1 MALLNL
7 LNAPLFAR
15 LFSQVKETHPMV
27 ATMNFSL
34 LSRLSLA
41 VVATVPLILAG
52 PVAGQ
57 GRRADVAASVV
68 PPSNVQPE
76 SVDRTAW
83 LYVGS
88 DIPPDPGWQFG
99 TLSNGLRFAV
109 RRNGVPPGQV
119 TIRLRVDAGAM
130 MEQPHEAGWAHLI
143 EHLSFRESRYLQ
155 NGEARREW
163 QRLGVSFGSDSN
175 ATTGTTSTIFQ
186 LDIPAATPETVAQS
200 IRLLSGMIREPVL
213 TDATVNAERPIVMAE
228 RRERD
233 GPEFRINEASR
244 QHFFAGQLL
253 GERSTIGSEETLAAA
268 NAEGIRAF
276 HERWYRPERVVIA
289 IAGDMDPGLLEQAIV
304 TNFADWRARGSAPV
318 EPDFGQ
324 PDPSRRTAN
333 IVVEPTQPMV
343 VHLATLRPWNRVTDS
358 VAYTQGLMLDTLASL
373 IINRRLEERARAGA
387 SYLAAQVST
396 DKPSRSADMTT
407 VSVIPIEGNWRQA
420 IDDTRAAIAIAT
432 TSAPSEADIQREFA
446 DVETYLRRELA
457 NAQNEPGTKQADDL
471 LNAVDI
477 GETVTSPDHALAI
490 WQSIRPLATPQRML
504 EITRA
509 MFNGPVQRV
518 QMTTPTPIEGGEAA
532 LAALIGRAPT
542 SAAASAAG
550 RVAPT
555 IRFSDLPSPGRRG
568 TLVSRTPVDRF
579 DMERW
584 EFGNGVTA
592 LVRNTDIEP
601 NKIRIMVRFGGGRRA
616 VSPTGSNLLWAG
628 EGALV
633 ESGIGRY
640 DQTTLDRLVN
650 GRQIGMRFDVGDDA
664 FTLSAET
671 RPEDLSDQLR
681 LLVARLVQP
690 GWQAAPVMRT
700 RAARLASYD
709 AIRNSPMAVMQGEM
723 QSLLFSGD
731 RRFAIPSRA
740 EIEALTPASFRR
752 FWEPLLAEGPIEV
765 QVFGDVSRV
774 DLQTMMLDTF
784 GALRP
789 RPPVRV
795 PAGADDLTPT
805 PVPVTP
811 LVTRHS
817 GGETQAAAVLAFP
830 TGGGVEAIR
839 TARQLDI
846 LAAIY
851 NDRLYERLRDQAGAS
866 YSQAVTSNWSL
877 DFPHGGYIFVGG
889 LVKPE
894 DSGLMLQSATAIAHE
909 LMTAPVTDDELRRAI
924 GPMTEQII
932 RASSGNV
939 FWMLQTEGASRD
951 PRRFDALRTYLV
963 DLNNVTPADIQ
974 RLAQTYLAL
983 ERGIPLLILPERSAV
998 PAVTGTGQPR

>member
-1 MALLNL
+1 MLVPMSLNFLRRVAL
-7 LNAPLFAR
+7 AF
-15 LFSQVKETHPMV
+15 
-27 ATMNFSL
+27 
-34 LSRLSLA
+34 
-41 VVATVPLILAG
+41 
-52 PVAGQ
+52 
-57 GRRADVAASVV
+57 AASSLVV
-68 PPSNVQPE
+68 TSPAGASATDRGAVGQANVPTADSRS
-76 SVDRTAW
+76 SVDRTPW

-88 DIPPDPGWQFG
+88 DIPPDRGWQFG
-99 TLSNGLRFAV
+99 ALGNGLRFAV

-119 TIRLRVDAGAM
+119 TIRLRVDAGSL

-155 NGEARREW
+155 SGEARREW

-175 ATTGTTSTIFQ
+175 ATTGTTATVYQ
-186 LDIPAATPETVAQS
+186 LDIPAATPESVAQS
-200 IRLLSGMIREPVL
+200 IRLLSGMIREPLL
-213 TDATVNAERPIVMAE
+213 TEATVNAERPIVMAE

-233 GPEFRINEASR
+233 GPDFRINEASR

-253 GERSTIGSEETLAAA
+253 GERSTIGTEETLAAA
-268 NAEGIRAF
+268 NASAVQAF
-276 HERWYRPERVVIA
+276 HHRWYRPERVVIA
-289 IAGDMDPGLLEQAIV
+289 IAGDMDPALFEQAIV
-304 TNFADWRARGSAPV
+304 SNFADWRATGPAPT

-324 PDPSRRTAN
+324 PDPARPTAN
-333 IVVEPTQPMV
+333 IIVEPTQPMV
-343 VHLATLRPWNRVTDS
+343 VHLATIRPWQRVTDS

-373 IINRRLEERARAGA
+373 IINRRLEERARGGA

-407 VSVIPIEGNWRQA
+407 ISIIPLESNWQRA
-420 IDDTRAAIAIAT
+420 IDDTRAVVAVAMAT
-432 TSAPSEADIQREFA
+432 PPSEADIQREFA
-446 DVETYLRRELA
+446 DVETFLRRELA

-504 EITRA
+504 EVTRA
-509 MFNGPVQRV
+509 IFNGPVTRV
-518 QMTTPTPIEGGEAA
+518 HMTSPVPIEGGEAA
-532 LAALIGRAPT
+532 LAELIARPP
-542 SAAASAAG
+542 SVAAASAAG
-550 RVAPT
+550 RTTPN
-555 IRFSDLPSPGRRG
+555 IRFADLPSPGRRG
-568 TLVSRTPVDRF
+568 ALVSRTPIERF
-579 DMERW
+579 DLERW

-592 LVRNTDIEP
+592 LVRSTDIEP
-601 NKIRIMVRFGGGRRA
+601 NKIRITVRFGGGRRA
-616 VSPTGSNLLWAG
+616 VSATGTNLLWAG

-633 ESGIGRY
+633 ESGIGRF
-640 DQTTLDRLVN
+640 DQTTLDRLVS
-650 GRQIGMRFDVGDDA
+650 GRQIGMRFSVGDDA

-671 RPEDLSDQLR
+671 RPEDLADQLR
-681 LLVARLVQP
+681 LLVAKLTQP
-690 GWQAAPVMRT
+690 GWQPAPVQRT

-709 AIRNSPMAVMQGEM
+709 AMRNSPMAVLEGDM

-731 RRFAIPSRA
+731 RRFAVPSRS
-740 EIEALTPASFRR
+740 EVEALTPAAFRR
-752 FWEPLLAEGPIEV
+752 FWEPLLAEGPVEV
-765 QVFGDVSRV
+765 QIFGDVSGV

-795 PAGADDLTPT
+795 PPGADDLRPT
-805 PVPVTP
+805 PVPATP
-811 LVTRHS
+811 LVARHS

-830 TGGGVEAIR
+830 TGGGLGAIR

-877 DFPHGGYIFVGG
+877 DFPNGSYIFVGG

-894 DSGLMLQSATAIAHE
+894 DSGLMLQSATAIAQE
-909 LMTAPVTDDELRRAI
+909 LMTTPVTDDELRRAI
-924 GPMTEQII
+924 GPAMEQII

-939 FWMLQTEGASRD
+939 FWMIQTEGASRD
-951 PRRFDALRTYLV
+951 PRRIDALRTYLT
-963 DLNNVTPADIQ
+963 DLNSVTPEDIQ
-974 RLAQTYLAL
+974 RLAQTYLRP
-983 ERGIPLLILPERSAV
+983 ERGIPLLILPESAAV

>member
-1 MALLNL
+1 MALPSVEET
-7 LNAPLFAR
+7 A
-15 LFSQVKETHPMV
+15 LFSRVKDTVPMV
-27 ATMNFSL
+27 SPMSFPISRRLLLAIAASSL
-34 LSRLSLA
+34 ISS
-41 VVATVPLILAG
+41 VPLGASVPQRG
-52 PVAGQ
+52 SPVTATP
-57 GRRADVAASVV
+57 AAASPAVTTA
-68 PPSNVQPE
+68 E
-76 SVDRTAW
+76 RVDRTPW
-83 LYVGS
+83 LYIGS

-99 TLSNGLRFAV
+99 ALDNGLRFAV

-119 TIRLRVDAGAM
+119 TIRLRVDAGSL

-155 NGEARREW
+155 SGEARREW

-175 ATTGTTSTIFQ
+175 ATTGTTATVYQ

-233 GPEFRINEASR
+233 GPQFRINEASR
-244 QHFFAGQLL
+244 RHFFAGQLL
-253 GERSTIGSEETLAAA
+253 GDRSTIGTEETLAAA
-268 NAEGIRAF
+268 NAEGVQAF
-276 HERWYRPERVVIA
+276 HNRWYRPERVVIA
-289 IAGDMDPGLLEQAIV
+289 IAGDMDPTLFEQAIV
-304 TNFADWRARGSAPV
+304 SNFGDWRPRGAAPS
-318 EPDFGQ
+318 EPDFGI
-324 PDPSRRTAN
+324 PDPTQASAG
-333 IVVEPTQPMV
+333 IIVEPTQPMV
-343 VHLATLRPWNRVTDS
+343 VHLATIRPWQRVTDS
-358 VAYTQGLMLDTLASL
+358 VVYTQGLMLDTLASL

-407 VSVIPIEGNWRQA
+407 VSIVPIDGNWQRA
-420 IDDTRAAIAIAT
+420 IDDTRAAIAVAT
-432 TSAPSEADIQREFA
+432 TTAPSEADIQREFA
-446 DVETYLRRELA
+446 DVETFLQRELA

-504 EITRA
+504 EVTRA
-509 MFNGPVQRV
+509 MFAGPVSRV
-518 QMTTPTPIEGGEAA
+518 HMTTPTPIEGGEAA
-532 LAALIGRAPT
+532 LAQLIASPP
-542 SAAASAAG
+542 SVAAASAAS

-555 IRFSDLPSPGRRG
+555 IRFADLPSPGRRG
-568 TLVSRTPVDRF
+568 TLLSRTPIERF
-579 DMERW
+579 DLERW

-601 NKIRIMVRFGGGRRA
+601 NKVRITVRFGGGRRA
-616 VSPTGSNLLWAG
+616 VAPTGVNLLWAG

-633 ESGIGRY
+633 ESGIGRF

-650 GRQIGMRFDVGDDA
+650 GRQIGMRFSVADDA

-671 RPEDLSDQLR
+671 RPDDLADQLR
-681 LLVARLVQP
+681 LLAAKLAQP
-690 GWQAAPVMRT
+690 GWQPAPVQRT
-700 RAARLASYD
+700 RAARLASFN
-709 AIRNSPMAVMQGEM
+709 AMRNSPMAVLEGDM

-731 RRFAIPSRA
+731 RRFAMPSRS
-740 EIEALTPASFRR
+740 EIEALTPAAFRR
-752 FWEPLLAEGPIEV
+752 FWEPLLAEGPVEV
-765 QVFGDVSRV
+765 QIFGDVSRV
-774 DLQTMMLDTF
+774 DLQSMMLDTF

-795 PAGADDLTPT
+795 PAGADNLRPT
-805 PVPVTP
+805 PVPATP
-811 LVTRHS
+811 LVARHS

-830 TGGGVEAIR
+830 TGGGIDAIR

-866 YSQAVTSNWSL
+866 YSQAVTSNWSI
-877 DFPHGGYIFVGG
+877 DFANGGYIFVGG

-894 DSGLMLQSATAIAHE
+894 DSGLMLQSATAIANE

-924 GPMTEQII
+924 GPSMEQII

-939 FWMLQTEGASRD
+939 FWMIQTEGASRD
-951 PRRFDALRTYLV
+951 PRRIDALRTYLT
-963 DLNNVTPADIQ
+963 DLNSVTPADIQ
-974 RLAQTYLAL
+974 RLAQTYLRA
-983 ERGIPLLILPERSAV
+983 EQGIPLLILPEGAAV